1 MNSYKELINKYG
13 IEIAEKAGYIE
24 PQPCKDIE
32 EVINTSPVVND
43 YILLTTGCFSPLHS
57 GHVHM
62 MNEAKKWLESQGETV
77 SYGSFILAHQN
88 YIREKHN
95 RYTLEERQYLA
106 QSLIGDYNWLHVDV
120 RANLYYNNDTNFTQL
135 MTELYSKSPKQAYVF
150 GSDRYEFGYIALT
163 DNRLYICVIRDKND
177 IDKVQTLYNE
187 LNLKNLVYVIPD
199 EINTVSS
206 TDIYKSTTL
215 PEPRVRKCLAI
226 RDDGLFAY
234 PNLDKESYKQFKQE
248 LEQAFLQCSS
258 FESVEW
264 IDVNTQLSDVPD
276 FKNKVISLDKYY
288 QGDIQ
293 LNISRYFDLGGWQQ
307 HANDLVFSTQYD
319 EEINLTPMAI
329 NLPSD
334 RWVLVDDDS
343 ISGYTFNKI
352 KDSVNTIMST
362 YTLMTPGYDDVVDA
376 RDFIIGAK
384 YSGLLCKQS
393 NNKLRRYP
401 YLWPDVNLY
410 HRASI
415 DLNKQQEFTQLV
427 KNANTKLIEKVENG
441 TTINN

>member
-1 MNSYKELINKYG
+1 MNSYKELIDKYG

-24 PQPCKDIE
+24 PQLCKNIDE
-32 EVINTSPVVND
+32 ANRTSPEVTD
-43 YILLTTGCFSPLHS
+43 YVLLTTGCFSPLHS
-57 GHVHM
+57 GHVQM
-62 MNEAKKWLESQGETV
+62 MNEAKNWLESQGETA

-106 QSLIGDYNWLHVDV
+106 QSLIGDYNWLHVDM
-120 RANLYYNNDTNFTQL
+120 RANLYYDNDTNFTQL
-135 MTELYSKSPKQAYVF
+135 MTELYAKSPTQAYVF

-177 IDKVQTLYNE
+177 IEKVKALYDK
-187 LNLKNLVYVIPD
+187 LNLSNLVYIIPD
-199 EINTVSS
+199 EINTISS
-206 TDIYKSTTL
+206 TEVYQSTTL
-215 PEPRVRKCLAI
+215 PRPRNGKRLAI

-234 PNLDKESYKQFKQE
+234 STLDKDKYENFKRE
-248 LEQAFLQCSS
+248 LEQAFLQCSP
-258 FESVEW
+258 FEQIDW
-264 IDVNTQLSDVPD
+264 IDVNTQLRDVPD

-288 QGDIQ
+288 HGDIQ

-319 EEINLTPMAI
+319 EEIELAPLNI
-329 NLPSD
+329 NLPDD
-334 RWVLVDDDS
+334 RYVLVDDDS
-343 ISGYTFNKI
+343 ISGYTFNKL
-352 KDSVNTIMST
+352 KDSVDTIVST

-393 NNKLRRYP
+393 NGKLKRYP
-401 YLWPDVNLY
+401 YLWPEVNLY

-415 DLNKQQEFTQLV
+415 NLNKQQEFTQLV
-427 KNANTKLIEKVENG
+427 KKANKKLIEKA
-441 TTINN
+441 